1 MEFVRKYRYAAWNWA
16 RPYAKGRAEEQRRTA
31 SDGSL
36 WERIARYEALSNGTD
51 LARAVSI
58 IIGMI
63 EGSVDVKQ
71 FDAARHERLAR
82 NGITPLSQDYWR
94 EQSNRAD
101 LLFCLIAVGVWAT
114 CLKPERSL
122 PIHEWLNDAHLHDVA
137 GPEVD
142 RFFALLT
149 GTERRTD
156 GSLLEEA
163 AMALRRIREDTLPPN
178 DLFICHFRLLNA
190 LSSGEWGKPVG
201 DALAKI
207 VSAQWVNACEHQP
220 FALITPS
227 LYAPLLR
234 VKCEDAGRSGFSKVA
249 SILKTAAVAAGV
261 GLADSGIS
269 FSLEWSVERAIH
281 ALLPKRE
288 RAIGREIANSVS
300 GALPTLLLRRRPL

>member
-1 MEFVRKYRYAAWNWA
+1 MVRF
-16 RPYAKGRAEEQRRTA
+16 
-31 SDGSL
+31 

-58 IIGMI
+58 VIGMI

-71 FDAARHERLAR
+71 FDAARHERLAL

-94 EQSNRAD
+94 EQTNRAD

-114 CLKPERSL
+114 CLEPERSL

-137 GPEVD
+137 GPGVD

-149 GTERRTD
+149 GTERRAD
-156 GSLLEEA
+156 GSLLEET

-207 VSAQWVNACEHQP
+207 VSAQWVNACEHQR

-234 VKCEDAGRSGFSKVA
+234 VKCEDTGRSSFSKVA
-249 SILKTAAVAAGV
+249 SILKTAAVVAGV
-261 GLADSGIS
+261 DLADSGIEFLS
-269 FSLEWSVERAIH
+269 RMERGEGNPRSTA
-281 ALLPKRE
+281 
-288 RAIGREIANSVS
+288 
-300 GALPTLLLRRRPL
+300 